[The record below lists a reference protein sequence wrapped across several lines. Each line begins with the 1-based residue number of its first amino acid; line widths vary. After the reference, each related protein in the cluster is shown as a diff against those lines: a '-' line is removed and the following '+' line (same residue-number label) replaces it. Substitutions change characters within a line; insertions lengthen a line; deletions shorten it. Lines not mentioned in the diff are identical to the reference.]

1 MMPIEVIHPNKEQ
14 IGQILGVQADVFDMT
29 ATPVMTTQTITSA
42 KAMLPAS
49 PKSGRKMM
57 FVTNTDE
64 LRTVRIGS
72 SGISEK
78 VGMLVEPKHTI
89 KVIFD
94 TSTPQDV
101 YAIATG
107 AEAKVEV
114 IEA

>member
-1 MMPIEVIHPNKEQ
+1 MAIDIIHPNKEQ
-14 IGQILGVQADVFDMT
+14 MGQMVGVQADVFDMT
-29 ATPVMTTQTITSA
+29 ATPVMTTQTITST

-72 SGISEK
+72 NGISEK

-94 TSTPQDV
+94 TSSPQEV
-101 YAIATG
+101 WAIATG
-107 AEAKVEV
+107 AEVKVEV

>member
-1 MMPIEVIHPNKEQ
+1 MAIDIIHPNKEQ
-14 IGQILGVQADVFDMT
+14 MGQMVGVQADVFDMT
-29 ATPVMTTQTITSA
+29 ATPVIKTQTITST

-49 PKSGRKMM
+49 PKTGRKMM

-64 LRTVRIGS
+64 LRTIRIGPI
-72 SGISEK
+72 GISEK
-78 VGMLVEPKHTI
+78 VGMLVEPKHTV

-94 TSTPQDV
+94 TATPQDV

-114 IEA
+114 IEQ